1 MHAHR
6 AHPTT
11 LSWDHSSD
19 FIFDLPS
26 CDASQHIIVIVFI
39 GPVHSLTHAT
49 LLYLECLAYVP
60 NIIRSNRV
68 RSLPVSFRLHSTH
81 TLAVT
86 QNAIQFVFGNRIS
99 VNIIFG
105 QTKFYNGIR
114 VQNHQAFT
122 FARHQALIS
131 LSRTHICI
139 YTRNGHQTHSRWE
152 HITTCRISVRNK
164 RGKRTVEVKPKS
176 FEAQSELV
184 AGQTKI
190 NF

>member
-1 MHAHR
+1 MHAYYTFLRSFKWFYFRFAIMRRISTHHR
-6 AHPTT
+6 HRLHWAR
-11 LSWDHSSD
+11 
-19 FIFDLPS
+19 
-26 CDASQHIIVIVFI
+26 
-39 GPVHSLTHAT
+39 SLTHSRYT
-49 LLYLECLAYVP
+49 SL
-60 NIIRSNRV
+60 SRV
-68 RSLPVSFRLHSTH
+68 FSVRTEYYKVEQSSVASRFVSAAQHTH

-131 LSRTHICI
+131 LSRTHIYI